1 LTKKR
6 APNPIRAVGIEIILP
21 RKEVI
26 SMPIKWS
33 AMQVMEAADT
43 IEKHIDAAVE
53 PLECAREV
61 ARAALRIPN
70 LPGYVGQRF
79 AGLLGEIGRAI
90 GGPPAEPVGR
100 LRARLQSIQD
110 FVPKDDLEAEKKTSS
125 YGDKVSLI

>member
-1 LTKKR
+1 
-6 APNPIRAVGIEIILP
+6 LP
-21 RKEVI
+21 GKEVI

-43 IEKHIDAAVE
+43 IEKHIDAAAE

-61 ARAALRIPN
+61 ARAALEIPN
-70 LPGYVGQRF
+70 LPEYVGQRF

-90 GGPPAEPVGR
+90 GGTPAEPIGR

-110 FVPKDDLEAEKKTSS
+110 SVPKDALEAEKKASS
-125 YGDKVSLI
+125 YGTKVSLV

>member
-1 LTKKR
+1 V
-6 APNPIRAVGIEIILP
+6 PNPIRAIGIGVILP

-43 IEKHIDAAVE
+43 IEKHIKAAVE

-61 ARAALRIPN
+61 ARTALGIPN

-90 GGPPAEPVGR
+90 GGTPNEPVGR
-100 LRARLQSIQD
+100 LRARLQSIRD
-110 FVPKDDLEAEKKTSS
+110 SVPKDDLEAEKKTSS

>member
-1 LTKKR
+1 V
-6 APNPIRAVGIEIILP
+6 PNSIRAIGIGVILP

-61 ARAALRIPN
+61 ARAALGIPN

-90 GGPPAEPVGR
+90 GGTPAEPVGR

-110 FVPKDDLEAEKKTSS
+110 SVPKDDLEAEKKTSS